1 MTFPAQRRHQRGSY
15 SPYLKQ
21 YRTDAENLFTL
32 SL

>member
-1 MTFPAQRRHQRGSY
+1 MTFQPNGAINVSSY

-21 YRTDAENLFTL
+21 YRTDSENLFTL